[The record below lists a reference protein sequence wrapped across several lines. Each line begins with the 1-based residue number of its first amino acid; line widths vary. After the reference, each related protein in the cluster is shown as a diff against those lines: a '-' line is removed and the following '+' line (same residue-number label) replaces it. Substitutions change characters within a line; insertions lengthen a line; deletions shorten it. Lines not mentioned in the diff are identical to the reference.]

1 MSETRLVERIAA
13 LQDYK
18 RYEDLHWTGTFE
30 EYLALV
36 RDNPRVART
45 AHERLYDMILSYGT
59 EEYVDNKK
67 KITRYNFFHTEK
79 ISLAEDLMNVGVG
92 FVHEAD

>member
-1 MSETRLVERIAA
+1 MPSLVERIAS

-30 EYLALV
+30 EYLELV

-45 AHERLYDMILSYGT
+45 A
-59 EEYVDNKK
+59 
-67 KITRYNFFHTEK
+67 
-79 ISLAEDLMNVGVG
+79 
-92 FVHEAD
+92 